1 MQFVTVI
8 PISNKAKNR
17 LANIMDKNKIC
28 MIEQRL
34 DDKVFLTSSNGKY
47 HFWVMIHNDSDWMI
61 KP

>member
-1 MQFVTVI
+1 
-8 PISNKAKNR
+8 
-17 LANIMDKNKIC
+17 

-61 KP
+61 KL